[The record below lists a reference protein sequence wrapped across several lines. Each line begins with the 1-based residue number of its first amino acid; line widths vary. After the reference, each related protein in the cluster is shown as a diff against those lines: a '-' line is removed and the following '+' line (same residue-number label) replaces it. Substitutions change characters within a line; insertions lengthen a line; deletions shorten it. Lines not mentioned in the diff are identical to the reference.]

1 MDWLQKA
8 LDKSKENE
16 TADFQFK
23 TSTAM
28 NETFSSDNHS
38 HHTETQRLLIER
50 TSTHPLHDRLLLT
63 QQPDANSVAAY
74 NFLSAKTLS
83 LLKGLSTNT
92 LAITS
97 AKSGAGTTLTAANLA
112 ISISRSLHDTVVLV
126 ELDMRKPIL
135 YRYFGLEEGEKG
147 LSDHLVDDAQLKDIL
162 FNISGTDLVLLN
174 AGTAL
179 DMHPNILASPQIR
192 QFVRD
197 ISTLYRD
204 HLIIFDLPAL
214 LDTDDALPFLQN
226 VGASLLVV
234 EEGINTAEQINQCT
248 DILKNHGLLGTVL
261 NKSKNIH

>member
-1 MDWLQKA
+1 
-8 LDKSKENE
+8 
-16 TADFQFK
+16 
-23 TSTAM
+23 
-28 NETFSSDNHS
+28 
-38 HHTETQRLLIER
+38 
-50 TSTHPLHDRLLLT
+50 
-63 QQPDANSVAAY
+63 VAAY

-83 LLKGLSTNT
+83 LLKGLNTNT

-97 AKSGAGTTLTAANLA
+97 PKSGAGTTLTAANLA

-126 ELDMRKPIL
+126 ELDLRKPVF
-135 YRYFGLEEGEKG
+135 YRYFGLEEGKKG
-147 LSDHLVDDAQLKDIL
+147 LSDHITNDAQLKDIL
-162 FNISGTDLVLLN
+162 VKISGTDLVLLT

-179 DMHPNILASPQIR
+179 DNHPNILASPPIR

-197 ISTLYRD
+197 ISTLYSN

-234 EEGINTAEQINQCT
+234 EEGINTSEHINQCT

-261 NKSKNIH
+261 NKSKSIS